1 MFMTSAETTTAVFCD
16 LAACRREKA
25 IAHYKAL
32 RFVRRSTM
40 CLENPLS
47 AFGSVLVREAFLPVG
62 TLRAIAYALPRPS

>member
-1 MFMTSAETTTAVFCD
+1 
-16 LAACRREKA
+16 
-25 IAHYKAL
+25 
-32 RFVRRSTM
+32 M